1 MKIEKTFL
9 QSKVARRIVALF
21 IFCALVPIIALAVVS
36 FTRVSSE
43 LKNQNERQLHQ
54 SGKALSMSILERLN
68 ILEKEFTA
76 LCSNP
81 ILSSRAFTRNT
92 RGKYTKDLNNRFKGL
107 AFITHSGEFF
117 PRFGQIQKPPGLS
130 VQETEHI
137 RSGKTL
143 MLTDTN
149 GDNRRLYMMRFVD
162 PKNRNLG
169 MLYGE
174 INTMYLWF
182 LSENPRDM
190 LPYKTEL
197 IILNDSNQLIYSTI
211 PVPSSL
217 RERPEYKMPRRGRGI
232 FEWEYEDGGYMA
244 SFRSLSLKFNPV
256 NPEWTVV
263 LTVPNKVI
271 SKPIAQFKQIFPL
284 IVLLS
289 FWVVLLL
296 AFVQIR
302 RTTRPLEKLREGTR
316 RIASGDFKTKVEIK
330 SGDEFE
336 DLSASF
342 NEMSRKIGN
351 LIEELER
358 FNWETLETLANTVDA
373 KSRWTKDHSKRVTE
387 KAVKIG
393 MALGLSEDELNDLK
407 SAGLLHDIGKL
418 NIRDDILDKNG
429 ELTDKEFKEMSR
441 HSCEGER
448 ILRPLKIFDAYAS
461 VLPMVRQHHERF
473 DGNGYPDGLAKED
486 ISLGARILAVA
497 DVYDALIS
505 DRPYRSRMELERVI
519 DIIKEESGKGF
530 DPVVVRAFLEVIKHE
545 GVGR

>member
-9 QSKVARRIVALF
+9 QSKVARRILALF

-36 FTRVSSE
+36 FTRVRSE

-54 SGKALSMSILERLN
+54 SGKALGMSILERLN

-81 ILSSRAFTRNT
+81 ILSSGAFTRST
-92 RGKYTKDLNNRFKGL
+92 RGENTEELIKRFKGL

-130 VQETEHI
+130 AQETEHI

-149 GDNRRLYMMRFVD
+149 LDNRRFYMMRFVD
-162 PKNRNLG
+162 PKNRNRG
-169 MLYGE
+169 ILYGE

-182 LSENPRDM
+182 LSENQRDI

-197 IILNDSNQLIYSTI
+197 IVLDDSHQLIYSTI

-271 SKPIAQFKQIFPL
+271 SKPMAQFKQIFPL

-302 RTTRPLEKLREGTR
+302 RTTHPLEKLREGTR
-316 RIASGDFKTKVEIK
+316 RIASGDFRTRVEIR

-351 LIEELER
+351 LIDELER

-393 MALGLSEDELNDLK
+393 VALGLGEDELNDLK
-407 SAGLLHDIGKL
+407 RAGLLHDIGKL
-418 NIRDDILDKNG
+418 NIRDDILDKNA
-429 ELTDKEFKEMSR
+429 ELTDEEFKELR
-441 HSCEGER
+441 GHPREGER

-497 DVYDALIS
+497 DTYDALIS
-505 DRPYRSRMELERVI
+505 DRPYRSGMKLERVI
-519 DIIKEESGKGF
+519 DINKYPPSER
-530 DPVVVRAFLEVIKHE
+530 VVLS
-545 GVGR
+545 